1 MPHNLSHSIT
11 LFLHL
16 VSGFLQIVHPLLL
29 VLLGDGLDVLGL
41 LFLLL
46 LFDEGLAFL
55 HSIDLVHD
63 YIVDSAFKCGFLLV
77 EGLFGLVG
85 LFDDFYIFVVFD
97 GG

>member
-11 LFLHL
+11 LFLHF